1 MCVVAVCDCKERW
14 KNLRAWYSRYLKTAK
29 LPSGSGTRRKKPYYL
44 AEFLSFLEPF
54 TKSRKQ
60 SGNLGGDSTTFSS
73 QPASLLQTE
82 DDEQNANIDSPSSI
96 QLEESAFS
104 DISVSDATTTK
115 STLLSEQS
123 ITAIP
128 PMKVVKLSKVS
139 IDDVNKAALEFFN
152 ARTSKKPV
160 EAENPDLNFFKSLM
174 PDMAEMN
181 SDQKRRFRIG
191 ILTLMQDILSEKT
204 SASTIST
211 VLPNIVG
218 NQQPHPR

>member
-1 MCVVAVCDCKERW
+1 MKDESDFNILFVSLIENEKALYDYTCADYSNRNAQDRAWESIAKEVSESVCDCKERW
-14 KNLRAWYSRYLKTAK
+14 KNLRACYSRYLKTAK

-60 SGNLGGDSTTFSS
+60 S
-73 QPASLLQTE
+73 E

-160 EAENPDLNFFKSLM
+160 EAENPDLNFF
-174 PDMAEMN
+174 
-181 SDQKRRFRIG
+181 
-191 ILTLMQDILSEKT
+191 
-204 SASTIST
+204 
-211 VLPNIVG
+211 
-218 NQQPHPR
+218 